1 MLLAKENIRNYSGFC
16 KDLSGYYIIF
26 MNYIAALTLT
36 KKILLLQFLSECSIE
51 ARPSKNKIFKWK
63 SIPST
68 YPFIYHH
75 QKAKTTFFATQKLLR
90 VMRLLRVLLDRVPFK
105 VFGEG
110 FLFRVI
116 TKRSNFRVLSDS
128 VLLGFSVI
136 RFSLG
141 FSVVGFYL
149 DFSVVGSY
157 LGSLM
162 VVSSLID
169 SPLGSSVIL
178 FWCATFLSKRAT
190 TLFYWKLMFCFRLYF
205 KKWRSHL
212 TISWTCLNYFDKT
225 DSKNMK
231 KYLHDRN
238 TKYYIENTCH
248 QFSDLYIAYYNMQYM
263 IYIA

>member
-1 MLLAKENIRNYSGFC
+1 MLLVKENIRNYSGFC

-90 VMRLLRVLLDRVPFK
+90 FMRLLRVLRDRVPFK

-116 TKRSNFRVLSDS
+116 TKRGNFRVLSDS
-128 VLLGFSVI
+128 VLL
-136 RFSLG
+136 RFLCDKV
-141 FSVVGFYL
+141 FFR
-149 DFSVVGSY
+149 
-157 LGSLM
+157 
-162 VVSSLID
+162 
-169 SPLGSSVIL
+169 
-178 FWCATFLSKRAT
+178 FLSGRV
-190 TLFYWKLMFCFRLYF
+190 LFRFLSGRVLFRVLNGRVLFDRFPSWVISYPFLMCHFFIKTCYYF
-205 KKWRSHL
+205 AL
-212 TISWTCLNYFDKT
+212 LKT
-225 DSKNMK
+225 DV
-231 KYLHDRN
+231 L
-238 TKYYIENTCH
+238 
-248 QFSDLYIAYYNMQYM
+248 F
-263 IYIA
+263 